1 VLQTVRPST
10 LPYASPAR
18 PVAPRAAARD
28 ASRGTVSGSTTDAAT
43 SREAAATITSP
54 VAAGHDRGGWFL
66 ASAVVASL
74 GIHVGLLLWASVRPP
89 ATARLVPTPADALVA
104 AVAFDVHLPT
114 PAPVEQAKTAEAAI
128 VEAKNV
134 EAKNAEARVAEA
146 PTPAPAAPPAPAPRP
161 VARRPKPATTTAKA
175 APAPTPAPI
184 ASPDVAVATA
194 GPGTVEVAAEA
205 GAQQGEETAPA
216 VPAAVLPPPAGS
228 GRATPRV
235 GASGEGF
242 DLGGYVRA
250 MGSRVARQQRYPAEA
265 SDRGWQGT
273 VEVRVIVGRDGQLVG
288 APEIVRSSGHG
299 ALDREALRMVRA
311 AAPFRAMPAS
321 AGDETVQVVLPIE
334 FVLEDAGDF

>member
-1 VLQTVRPST
+1 MLQTVRPST

-28 ASRGTVSGSTTDAAT
+28 ASRGTVSAPTMDAAT

-54 VAAGHDRGGWFL
+54 VAAGSDRGSWIL
-66 ASAVVASL
+66 TSAVVASL
-74 GIHVGLLLWASVRPP
+74 GIHVGLLLWASLRPP
-89 ATARLVPTPADALVA
+89 ATTRLVPEPADSLVA
-104 AVAFDVHLPT
+104 AVAFDVQLPK
-114 PAPVEQAKTAEAAI
+114 PAPVE
-128 VEAKNV
+128 
-134 EAKNAEARVAEA
+134 EARIVEA
-146 PTPAPAAPPAPAPRP
+146 PTPAPAPAATPAPAPRP
-161 VARRPKPATTTAKA
+161 VARKPKPATTTAKA
-175 APAPTPAPI
+175 APAPTQAPV

-216 VPAAVLPPPAGS
+216 VPAAVLPLPAGS
-228 GRATPRV
+228 GRATPHA
-235 GASGEGF
+235 GASGDGF
-242 DLGGYVRA
+242 DLGDYVRA
-250 MGSRVARQQRYPAEA
+250 MGSRVARQQRYPDEA

-288 APEIVRSSGHG
+288 EPEIVRSSGHG